1 MKNCQWCNKEF
12 SSKISYQIYCSVECR
27 DLSTR
32 EKIAARNAINR
43 RNRMINKKRKCK
55 SCKASLSA
63 YNDDQ
68 LCHSCLI
75 NPSEV
80 SKALKELKDIANED

>member
-1 MKNCQWCNKEF
+1 
-12 SSKISYQIYCSVECR
+12 
-27 DLSTR
+27 
-32 EKIAARNAINR
+32 
-43 RNRMINKKRKCK
+43 MIGKKRKCK
-55 SCKASLSA
+55 ACRVTLSA

-80 SKALKELKDIANED
+80 SRALKELKEIADEN